1 MSEPFILE
9 STPLL
14 PSEIEIILTNGG
26 SALDKYLGDDIYVN
40 HDPAYLQLQKKRMID
55 TVRLHRETV
64 GDRPTYLL
72 RAPGR
77 LNAFLEY
84 LDMCSGDHMST
95 TIDGDIPV
103 AVSPREDDI
112 VSCVNSNPLFAAGG
126 FSIDEEYAVFKSA
139 PWNGDSVGN
148 LQDTWD
154 NRTRIYPYFGQTQ
167 GEWRNY
173 VRSSFLRIKWELPD
187 TSLHGADM
195 TFGPS
200 NAPFRAGTSS
210 SSAIVVLSFLALY
223 LANREILPAWSMPD
237 VCRLLGE
244 AEWYVGTHGGANDQT
259 TILRSLP
266 NGVLYNRHS
275 LPVLD
280 SDSLPCLK
288 GVRVVLADSLW
299 EANKSLGANHTFNL
313 RKGWMDLGD
322 DLMKL
327 IIRVAGDYVKST
339 GYSAAHRQ
347 GWLNDL
353 LTAYFGTKPGS
364 YPQTLETKID
374 LWKTITAKYHRF
386 GSLTPDLLGIS
397 DDAIQELISLLPEQ
411 ISVDDA
417 GSLLEKDVVTME
429 RDYTLPYPDEG
440 GYRVRNAALFFYK
453 ENRIGRRL
461 EQIFL
466 EADSRLKSGE
476 ITEDSPEYDRY
487 RLEVGRLLELLQDT
501 IRDDFQVS
509 NSQLDLLLRI
519 AKDGPGYLGGKL
531 TGAGS
536 GGCVSILVR
545 EGFEEEFCKYLDA
558 AYYGKP
564 EHFEEYRNVLD
575 LLEENYPGG
584 TAEHNSAI
592 EMKQNLDRALANIS
606 GLRRAVT
613 FSRGAC
619 VLNVDRFAE

>member
-14 PSEIEIILTNGG
+14 PSEIEAILTNGG
-26 SALDKYLGDDIYVN
+26 SALDEYLGQDIYFN
-40 HDPAYLQLQKKRMID
+40 SDPSYLAAQKSRMIE
-55 TVRLHRETV
+55 TVRLHKARV

-103 AVSPREDDI
+103 AVSPREDDL
-112 VSCVNSNPLFAAGG
+112 VNCGNSNPMFASAE
-126 FSIDEEYAVFKSA
+126 FSIDDEIAGFQSA
-139 PWNGDSVGN
+139 PWSGEAVGD
-148 LQDTWD
+148 LPDTWD
-154 NRTRIYPYFGQTQ
+154 NRTRVYPYYGRPQ
-167 GEWRNY
+167 GEWLNY
-173 VRSSFLRIKWELPD
+173 VRSSFLRIKWELSD
-187 TSLHGADM
+187 TALHGADM

-223 LANREILPAWSMPD
+223 LSNKDRLPSWSMPEI
-237 VCRLLGE
+237 CRLLGE

-280 SDSLPCLK
+280 SDSLPCLR

-327 IIRVAGDYVKST
+327 IIRVVDGYVTSI
-339 GYSAAHRQ
+339 GHAAANKQ
-347 GWLNDL
+347 GWLVDL
-353 LTAYFGTKPGS
+353 ISAYFGTTPDL
-364 YPQTLETKID
+364 YPRNLEAQID
-374 LWKTITAKYHRF
+374 LWKIIKAKYNKF
-386 GSLTPDLLGIS
+386 GSLTDDLLCIPNS
-397 DDAIQELISLLPEQ
+397 VIEELINLLPAD

-417 GSLLEKDVVTME
+417 GRLLGKDTVTMQ
-429 RDYTLPYPDEG
+429 RDYTLPYDYEG
-440 GYRVRNAALFFYK
+440 GYKVRSAATFFYR

-461 EQIFL
+461 ESIFK
-466 EADSRLKSGE
+466 EADSRLKSDE
-476 ITEDSPEYDRY
+476 ITDDSLEYDRY
-487 RLEVGRLLELLQDT
+487 RKEVGELLELLQDT

-509 NSQLDLLLRI
+509 NSQLDLLLQI

-536 GGCVSILVR
+536 GGCVSILVK
-545 EGFEEEFCKYLDA
+545 EGSEDEFCRYLDS

-564 EHFEEYRNVLD
+564 EHFTEYRKVLD
-575 LLEENYPGG
+575 ALENDPSARD
-584 TAEHNSAI
+584 TAV
-592 EMKQNLDRALANIS
+592 EMKNNLDSALADVS
-606 GLRRAVT
+606 GHRRAVT

-619 VLNVDRFAE
+619 IVDVDRFAAG